1 MPVEQYSPETLL
13 AAWEALGP
21 SNSMSTELMDFC
33 LAHLNRRLAEN
44 AVGPDAAS
52 AAKNEGQVDVFA
64 MELPPPSRFQRRNGR
79 SRNESTKS
87 PPGPAME
94 LFSTFNHASKLWSI
108 PCGPQEGETYQ
119 QIAACPTY

>member
-1 MPVEQYSPETLL
+1 MNSPETFL

-44 AVGPDAAS
+44 TAGPDE
-52 AAKNEGQVDVFA
+52 AAKNERQVDVFA
-64 MELPPPSRFQRRNGR
+64 MGLPPPSRFQRRHGR

-94 LFSTFNHASKLWSI
+94 LFCTFNHASNLRSI
-108 PCGPQEGETYQ
+108 PCGPQEEETFQ
-119 QIAACPTY
+119 QIAVCATIMKF